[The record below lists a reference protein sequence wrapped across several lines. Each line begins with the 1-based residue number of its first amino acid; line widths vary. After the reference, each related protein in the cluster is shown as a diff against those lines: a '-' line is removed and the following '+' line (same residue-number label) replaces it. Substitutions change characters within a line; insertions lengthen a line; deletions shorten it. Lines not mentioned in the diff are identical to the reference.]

1 LTWGFLFLESSSQ
14 FYKAFPSF
22 LWQKQCILLLCL
34 QTTIGKKSWINVFEG
49 KMTHHC
55 CLFVHIYNTFL
66 KSTITKL
73 PRSRAFMNFQDTF
86 SKWNA
91 HKDGNTNEE
100 TNNAQTKHE
109 CCFDLQPS
117 MFTNYTH
124 SLRKKEVCARWNFP
138 CKTWNI

>member
-1 LTWGFLFLESSSQ
+1 MGIFVFRQLITILQSI
-14 FYKAFPSF
+14 P
-22 LWQKQCILLLCL
+22 ILLVTKTMYIITMFANNNQEEKLNKCFWRKDDPPL
-34 QTTIGKKSWINVFEG
+34 LLI
-49 KMTHHC
+49 
-55 CLFVHIYNTFL
+55 VHIYNTFL

-124 SLRKKEVCARWNFP
+124 STKKKRSVC
-138 CKTWNI
+138 